1 MNNAENFES
10 FDDIEDIVTAGDAW
24 GTAGCCA

>member
-10 FDDIEDIVTAGDAW
+10 FDDIEDIVTAAM
-24 GTAGCCA
+24 GTLECCAN